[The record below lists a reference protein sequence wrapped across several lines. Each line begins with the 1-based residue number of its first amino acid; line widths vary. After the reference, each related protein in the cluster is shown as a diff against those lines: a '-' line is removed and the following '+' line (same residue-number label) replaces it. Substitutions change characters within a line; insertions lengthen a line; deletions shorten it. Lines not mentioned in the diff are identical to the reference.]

1 MLPLQCYINKIT
13 IGKSLSSVSKK
24 SKNYFS
30 PILQLELQN
39 EIKTNM

>member
-1 MLPLQCYINKIT
+1 MLPLQCYISKIT
-13 IGKSLSSVSKK
+13 IRKSLSSAEK
-24 SKNYFS
+24 SKNFFF